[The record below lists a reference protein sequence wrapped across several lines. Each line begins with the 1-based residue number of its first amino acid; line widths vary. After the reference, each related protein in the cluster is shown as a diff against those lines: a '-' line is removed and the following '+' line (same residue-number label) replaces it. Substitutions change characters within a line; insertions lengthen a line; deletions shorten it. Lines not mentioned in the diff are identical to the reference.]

1 MDAYTM
7 RCLIAILVIAG
18 FCVAALAQAQPW
30 PAKPIRLIVPNA
42 PGGSSDI
49 LARVLGVELSKSL
62 GQQAVVE
69 NRPGANGNIG
79 AELVARA
86 APDGYTFLLMDI
98 SNLAIS
104 PSLFSK
110 LSFDVL
116 RDFAPVTTLT
126 YSPHLLAAHPSVPVK
141 NVKELIAFAKARP
154 GKLNVPVGGG
164 LGGAPHLAS
173 MLFAQRTGIDWVYI
187 PAPGGGVR
195 PVLTGEGDVLI
206 LGMLQTLPH
215 VQSGRLKLLAV
226 SSAQRDAALPDTPT
240 IAETPGLEGFV
251 TGSWQGLL
259 APPNTPAEIIN
270 RMNAEAARIF
280 NSLQLRERLA
290 AQGTRPQNNAPAEM
304 AQWLAAEKE
313 RWAKLIKT
321 TGFKLE

>member
-1 MDAYTM
+1 M
-7 RCLIAILVIAG
+7 RLLIAAFVLAGCCALV
-18 FCVAALAQAQPW
+18 FAQAPSW
-30 PAKPIRLIVPNA
+30 PLKPIRLIVPNA
-42 PGGSSDI
+42 PGGTSDI
-49 LARVLGVELSKSL
+49 LARVLGADLAKSL
-62 GQQAVVE
+62 GQQVVVE

-79 AELVARA
+79 AEIVARA
-86 APDGYTFLLMDI
+86 SPDGHTLLLMDI

-104 PSLFSK
+104 PSLFSR

-195 PVLTGEGDVLI
+195 PLLTGEGDVLI

-215 VQSGRLKLLAV
+215 VQSRRVKLLAV
-226 SSAQRDAALPDTPT
+226 SSAQRDPALPDTPT
-240 IAETPGLEGFV
+240 IGETPGLEGFV

-259 APPNTPAEIIN
+259 APANTPVEIIQ
-270 RMNAEAARIF
+270 RINAEAARIF
-280 NSLQLRERLA
+280 NAPQLRERLA
-290 AQGTRPQNNAPAEM
+290 AQGARPQNNTPVEM
-304 AQWLAAEKE
+304 AQWLSAEKE
-313 RWAKLIKT
+313 RWAGLIRI